1 MTDHDTTTV
10 DPQGPPAPEPPAYDA
25 TPATPAPGA
34 RTRPRLVRRSDDR
47 MVAGVC
53 SGMAHY
59 LGVDVTIVRLLV
71 VLGTVLGFG
80 SLIIAY
86 VAAWILLPE
95 V

>member
-10 DPQGPPAPEPPAYDA
+10 DPRAATAPEPPAYDA
-25 TPATPAPGA
+25 TPAAPAPPA
-34 RTRPRLVRRSDDR
+34 RPRLVRRSGDR

-53 SGMAHY
+53 SGVAHY

-80 SLIIAY
+80 SLIVAY

-95 V
+95 D

>member
-10 DPQGPPAPEPPAYDA
+10 NPQGAPAPEPPAYA
-25 TPATPAPGA
+25 ATPAPA
-34 RTRPRLVRRSDDR
+34 APTRPRLVRRSGDR

-53 SGMAHY
+53 SGVAHY

-80 SLIIAY
+80 SLIVAY

-95 V
+95 D